1 MVVFFFK
8 GWLKVGNRS
17 FKGILCLFI
26 LCCTLPPTVE
36 AATEAST
43 HTDWWL
49 AVLLVAFVISE
60 WSDDS
65 DSDSNPEF
73 WGGGNQLMKEPEVQP
88 ETETSDDGDEG
99 LDDFTGSDLECL
111 EENKNT
117 APKREYMCLARYH
130 CHTFQG

>member
-1 MVVFFFK
+1 MTEEFKHQEDKYELGLGRPRARTYAIGNDRDLQRPFK

-17 FKGILCLFI
+17 FKVMLCLFI

-36 AATEAST
+36 AAMEAST

-65 DSDSNPEF
+65 DSDSNHGF
-73 WGGGNQLMKEPEVQP
+73 WAGGNQLWKLMEPVN
-88 ETETSDDGDEG
+88 G
-99 LDDFTGSDLECL
+99 TGRAVLGRDI
-111 EENKNT
+111 
-117 APKREYMCLARYH
+117 
-130 CHTFQG
+130 G